1 MWNSLTSGL
10 GVFAAKQQLSV
21 VSGTFLTHSFALH
34 LSTFLLADASPTTNS
49 TEKTDRMRKELEEK
63 RKDRGDD
70 YVQRMAE
77 RKANKGK
84 ISQMWA
90 ENKAKNKS

>member
-1 MWNSLTSGL
+1 MM
-10 GVFAAKQQLSV
+10 AQQQLKGV
-21 VSGTFLTHSFALH
+21 MGGGE
-34 LSTFLLADASPTTNS
+34 DEKPD
-49 TEKTDRMRKELEEK
+49 TEKTDKMRKELEEK
-63 RKDRGDD
+63 RKGQKED
-70 YVQRMAE
+70 YAAKMAE

>member
-1 MWNSLTSGL
+1 M
-10 GVFAAKQQLSV
+10 FAAKQKLQGAV
-21 VSGTFLTHSFALH
+21 GGAGGEETHE
-34 LSTFLLADASPTTNS
+34 TP
-49 TEKTDRMRKELEEK
+49 KTDKMRKELEA
-63 RKDRGDD
+63 RRASRGDD
-70 YVQRMAE
+70 YATRMAE

>member
-1 MWNSLTSGL
+1 MWNQITSGL
-10 GVFAAKQQLSV
+10 GMFAAKQQLNGV
-21 VSGTFLTHSFALH
+21 LGNNEDEKV
-34 LSTFLLADASPTTNS
+34 D

-63 RKDRGDD
+63 RKGRGDD
-70 YVQRMAE
+70 YAARMAE

-90 ENKAKNKS
+90 ENKAKNSKS